1 VTVNQMRI
9 RADLAHIPV
18 IADTTAD

>member
-9 RADLAHIPV
+9 HADLAHIPV
-18 IADTTAD
+18 NADTTSD